1 MDDLCYFGHLLAP
14 LILALLTVVSI
25 DKRGLEMMRIV
36 VYLFRFGRHLL
47 LALLVLALLAVVSVD

>member
-1 MDDLCYFGHLLAP
+1 MVHLCYFGHLLA
-14 LILALLTVVSI
+14 LLVLALLAVVSI

-47 LALLVLALLAVVSVD
+47 DLFNLHLLVVVMHG